1 MTNIGVIFKRALWDS
16 RIGILSW
23 GIGLGLVAL
32 MEILMF
38 PSISRAFAGL
48 ADLLESPF
56 YRAFLGE
63 SADAGSF
70 ATPEGY
76 IAIYML
82 AFVPLYLA
90 VYMVMLGLGIV
101 SNDEDS
107 GRLDVLL
114 GTPVPRW
121 QIIVEKFAALVVI
134 LLLVLV
140 LNSAL
145 AAVGVFLTAEMQTLP
160 LSRLVDATLAM
171 LPVTLVMAA
180 MTLFFSTVL
189 RSRTL
194 AIGLT
199 GAIIIGSYLVN
210 NLAPIAQEALGT
222 LKYVSFFHYFSPL
235 GTMRTGM
242 DWGDFLITLAIA
254 LVLFGLS
261 LLAFQRRDLGV

>member
-1 MTNIGVIFKRALWDS
+1 MTNVGVIFKRSLWDS

-23 GIGLGLVAL
+23 GIGLGLLAL

-48 ADLLESPF
+48 TDLLNSPF

-63 SADAGSF
+63 NMDAASF

-76 IAIYML
+76 IAVYML

-107 GRLDVLL
+107 GRLDLLL

-121 QIIVEKFAALVVI
+121 QVIVEKFAALVVI

-140 LNSAL
+140 LNSAG
-145 AAVGVFLTAEMQTLP
+145 AAIGVLLTSEMQALP
-160 LSRLVDATLAM
+160 LSRLVDAALAM
-171 LPVTLVMAA
+171 LPVTLIMAT
-180 MTLFFSTVL
+180 MTLFFSTLL

-194 AIGLT
+194 ATGLT

-222 LKYVSFFHYFSPL
+222 IKYASFFHYFSPL
-235 GTMRTGM
+235 GTMRTGIV
-242 DWGDFLITLAIA
+242 WGDFLIMLVIA

-261 LLAFQRRDLGV
+261 LVAFQRRDLAV